1 MEGMTLTDIEKAYL
15 RTQSHARL
23 ATVAPDGAPQ
33 NKPVGFDYNAE
44 LGTIDIYG
52 MNMEKSAKFRNVTVN
67 PEVAFVVDDVFGNG
81 AEGVRFLEIR
91 GRAETVQGDAPD
103 NDGHLSRHFIRIH
116 PRRITGWNVVPDRP
130 GLYTR
135 DVRTIA

>member
-1 MEGMTLTDIEKAYL
+1 MDGMTLTDIEEAYL
-15 RTQSHARL
+15 RTQQHGRL
-23 ATVAPDGAPQ
+23 ATVAPNGAPQ

-44 LGTIDIYG
+44 LGTIDVYG
-52 MNMEKSAKFRNVTVN
+52 MNMENSAKFRNVTVN
-67 PEVAFVVDDVFGNG
+67 PEVAFVVDDIFGDG

-91 GRAETVQGDAPD
+91 GRAETVAGDASN

-116 PRRITGWNVVPDRP
+116 PRRITGWNVVPNRP
-130 GLYTR
+130 GFYTR

>member
-1 MEGMTLTDIEKAYL
+1 MTLTDIEKAYL